1 MAEYTLNGFDPTT
14 LLDFVK
20 QSQRISH
27 NVEDDLLVAYIAAAA
42 DYILDQYGQSVDHTA
57 GVDVVIPA
65 SETVVEQV
73 DGVDYATWK
82 SGVAGYATLDDI
94 KAYQGIGNSAV
105 TIPAHKILQSRSYLS
120 PSFSWKIPK
129 KIKGGPSVTYA
140 SELLPHPNP
149 AGAPLSRARIGLAM
163 LVGHWYANREAT
175 TEAKLNSTPYALDAL
190 LGRPAGERWQ
200 P

>member
-1 MAEYTLNGFDPTT
+1 MAEYRLSGFDPTT

-42 DYILDQYGQSVDHTA
+42 DYILDEYGQSVDHTA
-57 GVDVVIPA
+57 GIEVVIPE
-65 SETVVEQV
+65 SETFKEEGPDGRVVI
-73 DGVDYATWK
+73 TWK
-82 SGVAGYATLDDI
+82 SGVAGYAVLGDI
-94 KAYQGIGNSAV
+94 KVLHGMAST
-105 TIPAHKILQSRSYLS
+105 TIPQGSILQSRSFLS
-120 PSFSWKIPK
+120 PSFSWRRPRKVE
-129 KIKGGPSVTYA
+129 GGPDVYYH
-140 SELLPHPNP
+140 SELQPTDNP

-175 TEAKLNSTPYALDAL
+175 TEAKLNSTPYALEAL
-190 LGRPAGERWQ
+190 LGRPVGERWQ